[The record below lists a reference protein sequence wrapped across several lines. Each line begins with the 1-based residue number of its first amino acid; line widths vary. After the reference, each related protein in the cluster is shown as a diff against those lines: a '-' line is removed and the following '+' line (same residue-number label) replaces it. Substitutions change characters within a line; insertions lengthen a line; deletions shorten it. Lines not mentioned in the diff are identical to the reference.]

1 MGATQGG
8 WPRREAGAAAA
19 VASRGA
25 CGPSASYAPVLE
37 ALLDLQAVVPLRTVL
52 LTARR
57 RAGGPDLTLLDYTA
71 RDARAAADVDPLV
84 PTRGGRGSTRSG
96 RHTSKVSY
104 QLAHGGRVVGTF
116 SVGLVRAEAPGAREV
131 VALERA
137 CTVLAGVVA
146 AMPDRGGTGLTARE
160 VEVLRI
166 MTTGASNREIARR
179 LHLSHS
185 TVKTHVERILAKLG
199 ATNRVQA
206 VRDAALAGLV

>member
-1 MGATQGG
+1 VCGAL
-8 WPRREAGAAAA
+8 
-19 VASRGA
+19 
-25 CGPSASYAPVLE
+25 ASYAPVLE

-57 RAGGPDLTLLDYTA
+57 RAGGPDLTLLDYAA
-71 RDARAAADVDPLV
+71 RDARAAPDVDALV
-84 PTRGGRGSTRSG
+84 PTRGGRGATGSG
-96 RHTSKVSY
+96 GRARAEVSY
-104 QLAHGGRVVGTF
+104 ELVHGGRVVGTF
-116 SVGLVRAEAPGAREV
+116 SVGLVRTEAPGAREV

-146 AMPDRGGTGLTARE
+146 AVPDRGGTGLTARE